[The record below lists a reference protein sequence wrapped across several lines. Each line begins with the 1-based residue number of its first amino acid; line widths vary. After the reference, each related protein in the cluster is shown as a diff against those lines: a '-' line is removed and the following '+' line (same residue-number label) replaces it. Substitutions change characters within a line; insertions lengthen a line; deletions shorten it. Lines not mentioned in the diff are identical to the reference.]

1 LLQTIAREI
10 KASLQ
15 SSSADDALLFDGKQF
30 PVRWEQFISLE
41 QPDSQKAIAFVD
53 GGQAEILSAGN
64 FCLSFLR
71 IAAVVF
77 AGQKKKRPLLSEFYL
92 FTKSIF
98 HENEIWYQS
107 KLFPLDASPLLT
119 SEQLLVSSRD
129 ALLATGKERA
139 SITVVSSL
147 ARRFAE
153 LALVRKAVA
162 DTDIVVL
169 DGTLEATYPREEAL
183 LQQLS
188 PAVCAL
194 AKTSALFTKNGHN
207 PTLLL
212 DKLGPSGCWQYAVA
226 ESEQMGFVKLHE
238 KSKHVFR
245 YEGKQE
251 HLPFL
256 LEQSRDAVFLGYP
269 YGLILA
275 DKLARVSNQEKQ
287 RLRMQLL
294 LRKENRELLDA
305 MQATNAHEILDA
317 LG

>member
-1 LLQTIAREI
+1 MLQAIAREI

-15 SSSADDALLFDGKQF
+15 VSSADDALLFDGKQF
-30 PVRWEQFISLE
+30 PVRQEQFAFLAL
-41 QPDSQKAIAFVD
+41 PASQKTIAFVD

-71 IAAVVF
+71 VATAIF

-107 KLFPLDASPLLT
+107 KIFPLDASPLLT

-129 ALLATGKERA
+129 PLLATGKERA
-139 SITVVSSL
+139 SVTMVSSL

-153 LALVRKAVA
+153 LALARKVA
-162 DTDIVVL
+162 ADADIAVL
-169 DGTLEATYPREEAL
+169 DGTLEATYPGEKAL

-194 AKTSALFTKNGHN
+194 AKTSALFTKDGHN
-207 PTLLL
+207 PALLL
-212 DKLGPSGCWQYAVA
+212 NKLGPQGCWQYAVA
-226 ESEQMGFVKLHE
+226 ESEQVRFVKLHE

-245 YEGKQE
+245 YGGKKE

-256 LEQSRDAVFLGYP
+256 LEQSHDAVFLGYP
-269 YGLILA
+269 YGLMLA
-275 DKLARVSNQEKQ
+275 DQLARVSDQEKQ

-294 LRKENRELLDA
+294 LRKENKELLDA